1 MSENTSDKKSK
12 WFIKLLIK
20 LIPYALLL
28 VILLI
33 LYKQAKRYLNFK
45 NEQFKN
51 EQFKSLNEKIPNV
64 VINESNGPKEQLIY
78 QHRMPDTPIPYKYE
92 DKKVKQPELPII
104 PQHGGDIKPVG
115 EESFENTIEEKKQV
129 ENFDSYSDLRGVKSI
144 YGENKNP
151 EWLSEELVQVELKDN
166 PTIINNIPV
175 NTNDL
180 VDFSYDENENDLH
193 KLADSMTGSVVTDI
207 NDNNLKLIQ
216 GKVHNDNIPNP
227 IPNYKPLFERY
238 ADNYSHGLVNYGTKA
253 YVSSGFGS
261 SL

>member
-1 MSENTSDKKSK
+1 MSDKKSK

-33 LYKQAKRYLNFK
+33 LYKQAKKYLNFK
-45 NEQFKN
+45 NEQFKP
-51 EQFKSLNEKIPNV
+51 LNEKIPNV
-64 VINESNGPKEQLIY
+64 IINESNRPKEQLIY
-78 QHRMPDTPIPYKYE
+78 QHRMPDTPKPYKYE
-92 DKKVKQPELPII
+92 DKKVKKQELPII
-104 PQHGGDIKPVG
+104 PQNGGDIKPIV
-115 EESFENTIEEKKQV
+115 EETFENNNPV

-151 EWLSEELVQVELKDN
+151 KWLSNELDPVELKDN

-193 KLADSMTGSVVTDI
+193 KLADSMTGMVVTDI
-207 NDNNLKLIQ
+207 NDDNLKLIQ
-216 GKVHNDNIPNP
+216 GKVHDDNIPNP

-253 YVSSGFGS
+253 YVSPGFGS